1 MKIGIDAHNLEG
13 QRTGVGRVLI
23 NLLKE
28 WSRFDL
34 SSDLEFIL
42 YFKKEIP
49 ADLELADSIFEKK
62 ILPAPLGLQS
72 NAFFM
77 HWLLPRAVRK
87 DQVDILFCPAYV
99 GPIFYRGKIALILHD
114 IIYQARPELYNWPSM
129 WDKILLK
136 KFSQISAQK
145 AKIIFVPS
153 EFSKQEVLK
162 YYQVDPDRVMV
173 TQWGVDQNFQP
184 IDDKDKLEA
193 IKKKYQIKDK
203 FIFYIGSIFNR
214 RHLPEAIKA
223 FAHLAPQL
231 ADYQFLIVGVNYTN
245 PFIDIDGLI
254 KEVNQK
260 LGRPAILHQ
269 EYLSGRE
276 LALLY
281 NAADL
286 LVYLSDYEGFGLPV
300 LESIACGTP
309 VVTSSVASIP
319 EVAGQAAIYIQDNS
333 NVEEISQAIYQGLT
347 DQQLRRDL
355 IARGLEQVKKFSW
368 QKCARQTLDV
378 LFRGRVK

>member
-1 MKIGIDAHNLEG
+1 
-13 QRTGVGRVLI
+13 
-23 NLLKE
+23 
-28 WSRFDL
+28 
-34 SSDLEFIL
+34 
-42 YFKKEIP
+42 
-49 ADLELADSIFEKK
+49 
-62 ILPAPLGLQS
+62 
-72 NAFFM
+72 M

-269 EYLSGRE
+269 EYLNGRE

-309 VVTSSVASIP
+309 IVTSSVASIP